1 MNSTARYLLCGMA
14 LFLSFAVMECRSA
27 SVETGPGRPAVERPG
42 ANALVARIDE
52 INRNAPRSIRGQF
65 VVQGSM
71 SNRNKFKSLGNVV
84 FNRDPYR
91 MKITFIDAV
100 FRTTLTEFTQIGNE
114 IKILLPIEKK
124 LYIDKADMI
133 SLRDY
138 TGMDVD
144 FQFISALATGLIPLI
159 ENFTIKQS
167 NAAQQGADK
176 NASLAILEN
185 DEWFETVSL
194 RNNTPDKILLINK
207 KTLEK
212 MEFYLETPHN
222 KDGMVLY
229 KQIRFISLK
238 KGDRITLELNNLRQ
252 NTATDLESEYRLQ
265 NPGKAKVITV
275 H

>member
-1 MNSTARYLLCGMA
+1 MNSAARHLLCGMA
-14 LFLSFAVMECRSA
+14 LFLSFTVMECRSA
-27 SVETGPGRPAVERPG
+27 SIETGTSRAATEHPG
-42 ANALVARIDE
+42 ASDLIARIGE

-71 SNRNKFKSLGNVV
+71 SNKNKFKSLGNVV

-100 FRTTLTEFTQIGNE
+100 FRTTLTEFTQIGDE

-124 LYIDKADMI
+124 LYIDRADMI
-133 SLRDY
+133 MLRDY
-138 TGMDVD
+138 TGMDID
-144 FQFISALATGLIPLI
+144 FRFISSLATGLIPLI
-159 ENFTIKQS
+159 ENYSIKQTG
-167 NAAQQGADK
+167 AAPQISDK
-176 NASLAILEN
+176 NVSMVILEN
-185 DEWFETVSL
+185 DKWFETVSL
-194 RNNTPDKILLINK
+194 RNNTPDKILLLNK

-265 NPGKAKVITV
+265 NPGRAKVITV